1 MDYPGRACGP
11 RLDREPE
18 HGAGRQ
24 QEAVP
29 DERGDRAPLLLDA
42 DAVRSLGPQLCLPS
56 HRVQVS
62 SEN

>member
-1 MDYPGRACGP
+1 MDHPGRAGGP

-42 DAVRSLGPQLCLPS
+42 DAIRGLRPQLCVPS

-62 SEN
+62 CKN